1 MKSQVQDGCTIPL
14 IAPYDVAS
22 GAGFLVGSI
31 FAVAASAALSGA
43 EVEGKRHGVFDLAA
57 LSTDTASQGAKLYW
71 DNTNKRLTTTASG
84 NTLVG
89 AAAAAKANGDTT
101 ARVLLDGVIR

>member
-1 MKSQVQDGCTIPL
+1 MKNYVQEGCVVTL
-14 IAPYDVAS
+14 TAPYDVAA
-22 GAGFLVGSI
+22 GAGLLVGSI
-31 FAVAASAALSGA
+31 FGIAASAALSGA
-43 EVEGKRHGVFDLAA
+43 VVEVSRDGVFDVTA
-57 LSTDTASQGAKLYW
+57 LSTDTATVGAKLYW

-89 AAAAAKANGDTT
+89 AATAAKASGDTT

>member
-1 MKSQVQDGCTIPL
+1 MKNFVQEGCVVTL
-14 IAPYDVAS
+14 AAPYDVA
-22 GAGFLVGSI
+22 AGGGLLVGAI
-31 FAVAASAALSGA
+31 FGIAASAALSGA
-43 EVEGKRHGVFDLAA
+43 DVETSRTGIFDVTA
-57 LSTDTASQGAKLYW
+57 LSTDTATVGAKLYW